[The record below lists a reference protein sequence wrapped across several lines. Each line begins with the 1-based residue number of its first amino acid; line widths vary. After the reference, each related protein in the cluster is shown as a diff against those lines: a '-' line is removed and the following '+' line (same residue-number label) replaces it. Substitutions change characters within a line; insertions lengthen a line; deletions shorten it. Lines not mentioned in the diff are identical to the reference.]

1 MNPEKSDPRQ
11 ETDFD
16 PVLSLQN
23 RLRLT
28 AIVAASVSL
37 LGLLVLLATLLLL
50 FRERPAD
57 GYYQIILSLTQNQE
71 RLGIAMTIAGSLI
84 VLLAGLVTW
93 LITLYSSHRVAGPLY
108 RFSKNLELEIEQG
121 PVAPVRLRRDDGFQ
135 ALSNKFAR
143 AADCLEHYYADQMQL
158 IDELSRRL
166 DAADTDGIGRVSD
179 SLRELTG
186 KVTGLR

>member
-71 RLGIAMTIAGSLI
+71 RLGLAMTIAGSLI